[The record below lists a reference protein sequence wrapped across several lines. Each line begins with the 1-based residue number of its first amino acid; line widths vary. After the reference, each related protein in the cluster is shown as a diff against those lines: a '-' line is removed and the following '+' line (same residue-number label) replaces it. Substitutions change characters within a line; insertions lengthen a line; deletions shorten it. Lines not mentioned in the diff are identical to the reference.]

1 MLYPFFLIIGTSRF
15 PSIAPKIQ
23 SKISPGNA
31 KIKQYKNNGQ
41 SPIGVPE

>member
-23 SKISPGNA
+23 SKISPGTA

-41 SPIGVPE
+41 SPIGVPK